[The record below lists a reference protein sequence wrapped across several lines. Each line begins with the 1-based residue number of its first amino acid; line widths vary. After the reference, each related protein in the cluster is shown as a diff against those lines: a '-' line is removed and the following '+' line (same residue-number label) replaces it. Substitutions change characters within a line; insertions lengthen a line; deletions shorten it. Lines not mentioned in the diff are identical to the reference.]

1 MLVLVLVRS
10 ASASAG
16 VQAKMCGLCCRVRAA
31 VRALTMRAWGRH
43 AAGSSAYQAESTA
56 KEIEE
61 QQQLIVTQ
69 GESMAAAAEEAVV
82 QQALVEQRDAEI
94 TTAKEEAA
102 ALETKAAQQGD
113 TIGMLTQQTALYEEK
128 TAALLADGEQKDA
141 EIAEMRDAA
150 DKVAALEML
159 VVAKEAELLAL
170 SSSLE
175 ERNALLNTAKV
186 QMMAFDSQVL

>member
-1 MLVLVLVRS
+1 
-10 ASASAG
+10 
-16 VQAKMCGLCCRVRAA
+16 
-31 VRALTMRAWGRH
+31 
-43 AAGSSAYQAESTA
+43 
-56 KEIEE
+56 
-61 QQQLIVTQ
+61 
-69 GESMAAAAEEAVV
+69 MAAAAEEAVV

-128 TAALLADGEQKDA
+128 IAALLADGEQKDA